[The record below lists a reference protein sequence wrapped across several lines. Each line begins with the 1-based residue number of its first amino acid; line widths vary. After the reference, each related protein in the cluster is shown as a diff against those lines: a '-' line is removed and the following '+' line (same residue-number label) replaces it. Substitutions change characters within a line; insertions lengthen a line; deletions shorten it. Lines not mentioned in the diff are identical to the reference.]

1 MNPLQQAHTPPARD
15 SVARDGATRAPRLEV
30 RGLGVELGGVDVL
43 SGVSLAVDAGRWLT
57 VLGPNGAGKST
68 FLRAVAGVVAAR
80 GGVWSDG
87 EELHRLGRRARARR
101 VALVP
106 QEPTFPPSMTV
117 DSYALLGRTA
127 HLGILGRERRGDLA
141 VVEGVLVRLGLRDLA
156 DRPVAALSGGERQR
170 VAIARALVQDASLL
184 LLDEPTSSLD
194 VGHQLE
200 VLELVDELRRERGL
214 TVVAAMHDL
223 TLAAQFADEVAL
235 LESGRLVMAGTPE
248 EVLTERTLS
257 RYYRANVRVVRD
269 GDLLLVVPDR
279 RAGPTS

>member
-1 MNPLQQAHTPPARD
+1 MNPPQQAQTPSTPGLVEA
-15 SVARDGATRAPRLEV
+15 APPHAPRLEV
-30 RGLGVELGGVDVL
+30 RGLGVDLGGVGVL
-43 SGVSLAVDAGRWLT
+43 AGVSLTVAAGRWLT

-68 FLRAVAGVVAAR
+68 FLRAVAGVVPAR
-80 GGVWSDG
+80 GSVWSDG

-101 VALVP
+101 LALVP
-106 QEPTFPPSMTV
+106 QDPTFPPSMSV
-117 DSYALLGRTA
+117 GAYALLGRTA
-127 HLGILGRERRGDLA
+127 HLGLLGRERRADLA
-141 VVEGVLVRLGLRDLA
+141 SVEEVLVRLGLRELA

-235 LESGRLVMAGTPE
+235 LEAGRLVMAGTPE

-279 RAGPTS
+279 RGGQTP

>member
-1 MNPLQQAHTPPARD
+1 MTPSQPHPATADASRTT
-15 SVARDGATRAPRLEV
+15 APGRAPRLEV
-30 RGLGVELGGVDVL
+30 RSLGVELGGVDVL
-43 SGVSLAVDAGRWLT
+43 AGVTLAVDPGGWLT

-80 GGVWSDG
+80 GSVWSDG

-117 DSYALLGRTA
+117 GAYALLGRTA
-127 HLGILGRERRGDLA
+127 HLGLLGRERRADLA
-141 VVEGVLVRLGLRDLA
+141 VVEEVLGRLGLRGLA

-170 VAIARALVQDASLL
+170 VAIARALAQDASLL

-223 TLAAQFADEVAL
+223 TLAAQFADAVAL
-235 LESGRLVMAGTPE
+235 LEAGRLVMAGTPE
-248 EVLTERTLS
+248 DVLTERTLS
-257 RYYRANVRVVRD
+257 RYYRAKVRVVRD

-279 RAGPTS
+279 RGGPTS

>member
-1 MNPLQQAHTPPARD
+1 MTPSQPHPATADASRTT
-15 SVARDGATRAPRLEV
+15 APGRAPRLEV
-30 RGLGVELGGVDVL
+30 RSLGVELGGVDVL
-43 SGVSLAVDAGRWLT
+43 AGVTLAVEPGGWLT

-80 GGVWSDG
+80 GSVWSDG

-117 DSYALLGRTA
+117 GAYALLGRTA
-127 HLGILGRERRGDLA
+127 HLGLLGRERRADLA
-141 VVEGVLVRLGLRDLA
+141 VVEEVLERLGLRSLA

-170 VAIARALVQDASLL
+170 VAIARALAQDASLL

-223 TLAAQFADEVAL
+223 TLAAQFADAVAL
-235 LESGRLVMAGTPE
+235 LEAGRLVMAGTPE
-248 EVLTERTLS
+248 DVLTERTLS
-257 RYYRANVRVVRD
+257 RYYRAKVRVVRD

-279 RAGPTS
+279 RGGPTS

>member
-1 MNPLQQAHTPPARD
+1 MTPSQPHPAASD
-15 SVARDGATRAPRLEV
+15 PTTSTASRAPRLEV
-30 RGLGVELGGVDVL
+30 RSLAVELGGVDVL
-43 SGVSLAVDAGRWLT
+43 AGVTLFVEPGGWLT

-68 FLRAVAGVVAAR
+68 FLRAVAGVIAAR
-80 GGVWSDG
+80 GSVWSDG
-87 EELHRLGRRARARR
+87 DELHRLGRRARARR

-117 DSYALLGRTA
+117 AAYALLGRTA
-127 HLGILGRERRGDLA
+127 HLGLLGRERRTDLA
-141 VVEGVLVRLGLRDLA
+141 VVEDVLERLDLRHLA
-156 DRPVAALSGGERQR
+156 HRPVAMLSGGERQR
-170 VAIARALVQDASLL
+170 VAIARALAQDASLL

-223 TLAAQFADEVAL
+223 TLAAQFADTVAL
-235 LESGRLVMAGTPE
+235 LEAGRLVMTGTPE
-248 EVLTERTLS
+248 DVLTERTLS

-279 RAGPTS
+279 RGGPTP

>member
-1 MNPLQQAHTPPARD
+1 MTPSQPHPATDDTSRTT
-15 SVARDGATRAPRLEV
+15 ALGRAPRLEV
-30 RGLGVELGGVDVL
+30 RSLGVELGGVDVL
-43 SGVSLAVDAGRWLT
+43 AGVTLAVEPGGWLT

-80 GGVWSDG
+80 GSVWSDG

-117 DSYALLGRTA
+117 GAYALLGRTA
-127 HLGILGRERRGDLA
+127 HLGLLGRERRADLA
-141 VVEGVLVRLGLRDLA
+141 VVEEVLERLGLRSLA

-170 VAIARALVQDASLL
+170 VAIARALAQDASLL

-223 TLAAQFADEVAL
+223 TLAAQFADAVAL
-235 LESGRLVMAGTPE
+235 LEAGRLVMAGTPE
-248 EVLTERTLS
+248 DVLTERTLS
-257 RYYRANVRVVRD
+257 RYYRAKVRVVRD

-279 RAGPTS
+279 RGGPTS